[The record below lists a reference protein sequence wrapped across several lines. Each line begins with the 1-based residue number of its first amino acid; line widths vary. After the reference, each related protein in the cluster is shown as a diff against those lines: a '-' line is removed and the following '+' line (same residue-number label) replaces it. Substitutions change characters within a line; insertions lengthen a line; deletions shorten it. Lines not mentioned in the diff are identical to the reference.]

1 MCNGARESV
10 RKKKRERKKRERKK
24 EERERKKEE
33 REKERR
39 ERERER
45 KERERKKE
53 EKERRE
59 RERKEEKERKEEEK
73 ERNRSIFQSRSK
85 RRRLR
90 FLLEVIDV
98 GRIALKNA
106 IKISDEGTE
115 RRLMDRLSKF
125 IQVDRLVEIENL
137 QIGLRFFRGG
147 VICKAFV
154 IIYWDSYQFSSQY
167 QVISCR

>member
-39 ERERER
+39 ERE
-45 KERERKKE
+45 
-53 EKERRE
+53 RE

>member
-1 MCNGARESV
+1 M
-10 RKKKRERKKRERKK
+10 
-24 EERERKKEE
+24 
-33 REKERR
+33 
-39 ERERER
+39 
-45 KERERKKE
+45 
-53 EKERRE
+53 
-59 RERKEEKERKEEEK
+59 
-73 ERNRSIFQSRSK
+73 
-85 RRRLR
+85 
-90 FLLEVIDV
+90 LEVIDV

>member
-45 KERERKKE
+45 
-53 EKERRE
+53 
-59 RERKEEKERKEEEK
+59 ERKEEKERKEEEK

-85 RRRLR
+85 RRRLQ

>member
-39 ERERER
+39 ERERKKGER
-45 KERERKKE
+45 EKERRERKK
-53 EKERRE
+53 RE